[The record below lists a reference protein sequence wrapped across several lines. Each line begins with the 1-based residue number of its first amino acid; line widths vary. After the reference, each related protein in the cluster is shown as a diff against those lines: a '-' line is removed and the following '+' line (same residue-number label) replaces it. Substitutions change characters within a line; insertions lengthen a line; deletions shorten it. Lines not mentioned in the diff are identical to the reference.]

1 MRIVF
6 NHILLVDL
14 VNVENGLRSAISL
27 NLKTN
32 IVLVISCLP
41 KLPVGHDV
49 GIETG
54 DVGNVSELKELLT
67 CRRVNVDV
75 NTAIGFNI

>member
-27 NLKTN
+27 NLKTD
-32 IVLVISCLP
+32 VVPVISCLP
-41 KLPVGHDV
+41 KLSVGHHV
-49 GIETG
+49 GVETG
-54 DVGNVSELKELLT
+54 DVGNVS
-67 CRRVNVDV
+67 
-75 NTAIGFNI
+75 